1 MLYQICITADGK
13 FGAYDVD
20 NGVLACTAV
29 TLEDLKKKIDQI
41 SIKDKK
47 RGDHN
52 ETHRRT
58 SLSPDRGS

>member
-1 MLYQICITADGK
+1 MIYQICITENGRY
-13 FGAYDVD
+13 GAYDVD

-41 SIKDKK
+41 SIKDKQ

>member
-13 FGAYDVD
+13 FGALDVK
-20 NGVLACTAV
+20 NGVIVCTAA

-41 SIKDKK
+41 SIKDTK

-52 ETHRRT
+52 ATYRRT
-58 SLSPDRGS
+58 SRSPDCGS